1 MHTVGRMMRFLNL
14 QLLKLSWL
22 ALVIVLLLHFFLS
35 WGLLALAGE
44 HELVQPDVFYYF
56 YLVTA
61 STVGYGDFSPV
72 TFTGR
77 LLASILLV
85 PGGVVLF
92 AGFIGKLT
100 SVVVNYWRKNVKGRA
115 DFSDQLKGHIVILGW
130 HQERTRRMLELIF
143 GDRKRQKRDVVL
155 CASDDMENPMPGQV
169 HFVRSESLTSE
180 DCFTRSALR
189 DADRVIIYG
198 MNDDNTL
205 TVSLA
210 VTGYG
215 TRAHVVSHFESRE
228 MANLLSVHAPQV
240 ETHANISIEMLV
252 RSSQDPGSSRVQN
265 QLLNTLSGPT
275 QYSMTVPASFVVC
288 RFSTLLQW
296 FKQQH
301 DALLFGVANSTTG
314 DDLVLNPDADYPVTP
329 GQILYFMAGQ
339 RLYSGEI
346 DWNRIADSAAEI
358 A

>member
-1 MHTVGRMMRFLNL
+1 MIV
-14 QLLKLSWL
+14 
-22 ALVIVLLLHFFLS
+22 VLLVHFFLS

-44 HELVQPDVFYYF
+44 HALVQLDVFFYF

-72 TFTGR
+72 TLTGR
-77 LLASILLV
+77 VLASILLV

-115 DFSDQLKGHIVILGW
+115 DFSGQLKGHIVILGW
-130 HQERTRRMLELIF
+130 HHERTRRMLELIF
-143 GDRKRQKRDVVL
+143 GDRKRQNRDVWCCVHPMIWKTRCRARCTL
-155 CASDDMENPMPGQV
+155 SVSD
-169 HFVRSESLTSE
+169 SLTSE

-215 TRAHVVSHFESRE
+215 TPAHVVCHFESRE
-228 MANLLSVHAPQV
+228 MADLLSTHAPQV

-275 QYSMTVPASFVVC
+275 QYSMTVPPSFVAC

-301 DALLFGVANSTTG
+301 DALLFGVANSATG

-339 RLYSGEI
+339 RLHAREI
-346 DWNRIADSAAEI
+346 DWNRIVDAGAEI